1 MAEINSE
8 KKTLIVIL
16 LTLVTMFAEIIVGY
30 LTNSMALFAD
40 GCHMGTHALALS
52 LTFLTYVLIR
62 KFSDSQSFVF
72 GTGKF
77 SVLSG
82 FTSSVLLGIT
92 GIFIIKEAFERYF
105 NPLDINLNEAIL
117 VAIIGFAVNLLCIVI
132 MGEKEHCHGC
142 CEYSH
147 NEDYNFKAAYLHILA
162 DLMTSVFAIGA
173 LLAAKCAG
181 WNFLDP
187 IVGLLGG
194 IVILIWAVG
203 LIKSTSMI
211 LLDAEVLDLKTEI
224 EEHLEN
230 KFKFDE
236 LHVWKTS
243 ENEYALILRVS
254 SGCDLDKVKSEI
266 SNLAEFSFMCIEN
279 SDNLHN

>member
-1 MAEINSE
+1 MAEVNSE

-52 LTFLTYVLIR
+52 ITYLTYILIR

-77 SVLSG
+77 SILSG

-92 GIFIIKEAFERYF
+92 GIFIIKEAIERYF
-105 NPLDINLNEAIL
+105 NPLDISLDEAIL
-117 VAIIGFAVNLLCIVI
+117 VALIGFVVNLVCIII
-132 MGEKEHCHGC
+132 MGSKEHHHDACCH
-142 CEYSH
+142 SH
-147 NEDYNFKAAYLHILA
+147 EDYNFKAAYLHILA

-173 LLAAKCAG
+173 LFAAKFAG
-181 WNFLDP
+181 WTFLDP
-187 IVGLLGG
+187 IVGLIGG
-194 IVILIWAVG
+194 VVILIWALG

-224 EEHLEN
+224 EEKLGKEVQ
-230 KFKFDE
+230 FDE

-243 ENEYALILRVS
+243 EHEYAIIMRITS
-254 SGCDLDKVKSEI
+254 DYDLDKVKSEI
-266 SNLAEFSFMCIEN
+266 SNLAEFSLMCIEN
-279 SDNLHN
+279 S